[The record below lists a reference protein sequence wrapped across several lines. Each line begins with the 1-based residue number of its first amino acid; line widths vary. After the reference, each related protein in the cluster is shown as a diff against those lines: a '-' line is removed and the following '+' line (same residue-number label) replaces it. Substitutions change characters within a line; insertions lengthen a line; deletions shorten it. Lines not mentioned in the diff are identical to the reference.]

1 VVITQ
6 DEKIKALIE
15 ERKKDKNQKDL
26 GGEKDSDGSSQED
39 ELTRPKEVRF
49 EELFPDIQED

>member
-1 VVITQ
+1 VITQ
-6 DEKIKALIE
+6 DEKIKALID
-15 ERKKDKNQKDL
+15 ERKKDKNQKDV

>member
-1 VVITQ
+1 MITQ

-39 ELTRPKEVRF
+39 ELARPKEVRF